1 MPRTATQRLIAVLRC
16 RFGSASARSCFRASQ
31 VAAPPPGTEPGRMGA
46 PIMMRQHRTKDG
58 RPIGRRERTRKAGI
72 GRSVEGVREAC
83 SAGRGD
89 SPMSHTSSSA
99 ERADVYT
106 RITAEIVAAME
117 AGAGVWRMPWH
128 HDGTAITRPQN
139 ISSGNRYRGVNVLAL
154 WIAAQAHGYA
164 DGLWGTYRQWLA
176 IGAQVRKGERGTTV
190 VLWKQAKA
198 AINDDADDG
207 DDDVRRRV
215 FARAFTVFNVA
226 QVDGYEPQVI
236 EKLPEGDRLTHVGE
250 FIDALKVPIVTGNYN
265 AHYRIDLDMIFMPEY
280 AAFTSPAAQAG
291 TLIHEAAHATG
302 AKHRLDRNFQERFKR
317 DWLPIE
323 EATAELTASFIL
335 ADLGVAHHPRPD
347 HAAYVASWLRLLKDD
362 PRAIFTAASK
372 AQQAADWMH
381 AQQPRTE
388 EMAA

>member
-1 MPRTATQRLIAVLRC
+1 
-16 RFGSASARSCFRASQ
+16 
-31 VAAPPPGTEPGRMGA
+31 
-46 PIMMRQHRTKDG
+46 
-58 RPIGRRERTRKAGI
+58 
-72 GRSVEGVREAC
+72 
-83 SAGRGD
+83 
-89 SPMSHTSSSA
+89 MSHTSSST

-117 AGAGVWRMPWH
+117 AGAGEWRMPWY

-154 WIAAQAHGYA
+154 WIAAQARGYA
-164 DGLWGTYRQWLA
+164 NGLWGTYRQWLA
-176 IGAQVRKGERGTTV
+176 VSAQVRKGERGTTV

-198 AINDDADDG
+198 TTNDDADDG

-250 FIDALKVPIVTGNYN
+250 FIDALKIPIVTGNYN
-265 AHYRIDLDMIFMPEY
+265 AHYRIDIDTIFMPDY
-280 AAFTSPAAQAG
+280 AAFTSPAAHAG